1 MPAPNDL
8 SGTAASD
15 AVRAR
20 AARLEARL
28 AVYAQYAAV
37 VAEQAAATLA
47 GDEARATALAEERER
62 VAEHFGELRA
72 PVGGSGAGAA
82 SFGAALDDALAELAH
97 QGAVD
102 SALGARLATLREAVM
117 RGASWGGAAA
127 GDAPEPARPALR
139 ALAPGAPPDGA
150 APDDAAPDD
159 GALADA
165 PAGELVDGVFGGAL
179 VAARAAGV
187 GGALDGHYPGRAARD
202 EYAAGWPAG
211 VAPAGATDAPRFD
224 IRF

>member
-72 PVGGSGAGAA
+72 PVGGAGAGAA

-139 ALAPGAPPDGA
+139 ALAPGAAPGDGG
-150 APDDAAPDD
+150 PDD
-159 GALADA
+159 GQPGDA

-211 VAPAGATDAPRFD
+211 VATAGATDAPRFD